1 MKSEPIKTVSLKL
14 PYLVPASILCLLW
27 LVPGLIGHDPWKP
40 DEAYTFGIVY
50 HFIQTWDW
58 VVPTLVGEPSL
69 EFPPL
74 YYLTAA
80 AFAKL
85 FSPVLALHLCRGV

>member
-1 MKSEPIKTVSLKL
+1 MLFNSGSQAARFKL
-14 PYLVPASILCLLW
+14 PYLFPASILCLLW

-50 HFIQTWDW
+50 HIIQTWDW
-58 VVPTLVGEPSL
+58 VVPMLVGEPSL
-69 EFPPL
+69 EYPPL

-80 AFAKL
+80 EIGRA
-85 FSPVLALHLCRGV
+85 SCRERV